1 MEKGKPKLVGNMCN
15 NCYVNYRLICIAN
28 RSVMISA
35 TLSLNHID
43 VQEIKRRNL
52 RAMERLHIKVLE
64 TETKGDTM

>member
-1 MEKGKPKLVGNMCN
+1 
-15 NCYVNYRLICIAN
+15 
-28 RSVMISA
+28 MISA